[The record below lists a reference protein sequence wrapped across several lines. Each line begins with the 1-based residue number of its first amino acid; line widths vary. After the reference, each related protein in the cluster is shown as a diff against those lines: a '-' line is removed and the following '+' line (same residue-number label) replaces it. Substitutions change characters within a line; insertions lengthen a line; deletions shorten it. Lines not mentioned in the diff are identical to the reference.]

1 MMEKELIKQE
11 TAGITPDSQQEQPED
26 LARLLILGGV
36 EASATSFAVSETLR
50 EAWLAQDLQIAALQ
64 QGSASAADWLKDAGV
79 ELVALAGLQ
88 GEVPALPEGITAI
101 GAGETESMANR
112 PYVHCVNGIRFGVV
126 SFAEQPAGDFA
137 KRADILSL
145 MAYDR
150 VRMLLNQCD
159 HVVVLV
165 QSGLTEAELPL
176 PEWRARYRR
185 FIDAGASLVVDTGRA
200 RGWEAYKQG
209 LVFYG
214 LGAPTGADALGLFVT
229 LRRNGKMNYEAR
241 ALQNAAGVLDYSK
254 NDSFRAQIDAQ
265 NTMLADEEA
274 YRSAADEMCTRLYC
288 ASESAQ
294 KRGVLGIF
302 SPHMDESERL
312 FSLLGHESERLVAL
326 RALRL
331 RTDGEKAARE
341 IAKKA

>member
-1 MMEKELIKQE
+1 MEAALIKQE
-11 TAGITPDSQQEQPED
+11 TAGITPETQQEQQED
-26 LARLLILGGV
+26 QARLLILGGV
-36 EASATSFAVSETLR
+36 DASATPFAAGEALQ

-64 QGSASAADWLKDAGV
+64 QGSATAVDWLKAAGV
-79 ELVALAGLQ
+79 ELVALAGMAGDL
-88 GEVPALPEGITAI
+88 PPLPEGITAI

-112 PYVHCVNGIRFGVV
+112 PFVRCVNGIRLGVV

-137 KRADILSL
+137 DRADILSL
-145 MAYDR
+145 AAFDR

-159 HVVVLV
+159 HVIVLV
-165 QSGLTEAELPL
+165 QSGLKEAELPL

-185 FIDAGASLVVDTGRA
+185 FVDAGASLVVDTGRA

-241 ALQNAAGVLDYSK
+241 ALQNTAGKLDFSQ
-254 NDSFRAQIDAQ
+254 NDAFRAQIDAQ
-265 NTMLADEEA
+265 NALLADEKA

-288 ASESAQ
+288 AAEAAH

-302 SPHMDESERL
+302 SPHADEREKL
-312 FSLLGHESERLVAL
+312 LSLLGHESARLVAL

-331 RTDGEKAARE
+331 RTDVEKAARE